1 MDKDNDT
8 NDVSLTRR
16 NSMCICMHCKHESV
30 GNNVVIFDFVQQE
43 IKWSCSDC
51 GEQNV
56 FRGWSEFRSKPFPKI
71 RTQR

>member
-1 MDKDNDT
+1 MDKDNDAD
-8 NDVSLTRR
+8 DVSVRIGK
-16 NSMCICMHCKHESV
+16 SMCVCMHCKHEAI
-30 GNNVVIFDFVQQE
+30 GNNIIIFDFVQQE
-43 IKWSCSDC
+43 IKWSCEKC